1 MPSRIAIIVAN
12 ACAQR
17 NAPLCAGF
25 AAARGL
31 DANSEGA

>member
-1 MPSRIAIIVAN
+1 MPSRFVIIVAN

-17 NAPLCAGF
+17 NALLRAGF